1 VTADPYAVMAADPW
15 SPENPDGYIDLG
27 TAENR
32 LVFDLLEPKLTAP
45 RQVTAE
51 DTQYQD
57 LAGSPSFR
65 WELARFLTKLQGAE
79 VDPGDLVVLAG
90 AGPALEILAFAL
102 CDPGDGIVVPAP
114 YFAGVDFAFS
124 ARAGAEVIPAWPEA
138 GLQLTAEGVEQA
150 IREAPGPV
158 RAVALLSPNNPLGHA
173 YDEPT
178 LRAVAE
184 VAAAHDLHLIADEIY
199 AGSVYG
205 PEAFVSTAQLVP
217 SALPAEQLHVVWGF
231 AKDFGLSG
239 FKVGVLHTRNPEVR
253 TIAERLGR
261 LATPSSDT
269 QAVLRDLLADTAW
282 TESFLTE
289 SRTRLATAYRRT
301 TEALDAAGIPY
312 LPATAGLFVYL
323 DLRPFLPEPTFEA
336 ERALAD
342 RIFTE
347 AHLHLT
353 PGAAFHT
360 PTPGY
365 YRLCFTTTPAA
376 VTTAVERLCR
386 LDWHVSATGNRDLGH
401 LGGTSDRK

>member
-1 VTADPYAVMAADPW
+1 VTADPYTVMAADPW

-45 RQVTAE
+45 RRVTAE

-57 LAGSPSFR
+57 LAGSPTLR
-65 WELARFLTKLQGAE
+65 LELARFLTSLQGAE

-90 AGPALEILAFAL
+90 VAPALEILAYAL

-124 ARAGAEVIPAWPEA
+124 ARAGAEVIPAWPGV
-138 GLQLTAEGVEQA
+138 GLAEGIEQA
-150 IREAPGPV
+150 ILEAPAPV
-158 RAVALLSPNNPLGHA
+158 RAVALLSPSNPLGQT
-173 YDEPT
+173 YDEST
-178 LRAVAE
+178 LRAVGE
-184 VAAAHDLHLIADEIY
+184 VVAAHDLHLIADEVY

-205 PEAFVSTAQLVP
+205 PSAFVSTARLVP
-217 SALPAEQLHVVWGF
+217 SVLPAERLHVVWGF

-253 TIAERLGR
+253 TIAERFGR

-282 TESFLTE
+282 TEAFLTE

-301 TEALDAAGIPY
+301 AEALDAAGIPY

-323 DLRPFLPEPTFEA
+323 DLRGFLPEPTFEA

-347 AHLHLT
+347 ANLHLS

-360 PTPGY
+360 PTPGH
-365 YRLCFTTTPAA
+365 YRLCFATNP
-376 VTTAVERLCR
+376 TAVSTAIARL
-386 LDWHVSATGNRDLGH
+386 AH
-401 LGGTSDRK
+401 LRTS

>member
-1 VTADPYAVMAADPW
+1 MTFDPYAVMAADPW
-15 SPENPDGYIDLG
+15 SAGNPDGYIDLG

-45 RQVTAE
+45 RRVTAE
-51 DTQYQD
+51 DTWYQD
-57 LAGSPSFR
+57 RAGSPSFR
-65 WELARFLTKLQGAE
+65 QELARFLTGLQGAV

-90 AGPALEILAFAL
+90 VGPALEILAYAL

-124 ARAGAEVIPAWPEA
+124 ARAGVEIVPAWPETR
-138 GLQLTAEGVEQA
+138 LELTAASVERA
-150 IREAPGPV
+150 IVEAEQPV
-158 RAVALLSPNNPLGHA
+158 RAVALLSPSNPLGQT

-184 VAAAHDLHLIADEIY
+184 VTARHGLHLIADEIY
-199 AGSVYG
+199 AGSVYSG
-205 PEAFVSTAQLVP
+205 DFVSTTRLVP
-217 SALPAEQLHVVWGF
+217 SVLPADRLQVVWGF

-253 TIAERLGR
+253 AIAERLGR

-269 QAVLRDLLADTAW
+269 QAVLRELLADTAW
-282 TESFLTE
+282 TDAFLTE
-289 SRTRLATAYRRT
+289 SRARLGTAYRRT

-323 DLRPFLPEPTFEA
+323 DLRSFLPEPTFEA
-336 ERALAD
+336 ERALSD

-347 AHLHLT
+347 ARVHLT

-360 PTPGY
+360 PLPGHF
-365 YRLCFTTTPAA
+365 RLCFATDAA
-376 VTTAVERLCR
+376 GVATAVARLAA
-386 LDWHVSATGNRDLGH
+386 LATG
-401 LGGTSDRK
+401 